1 MKSYMLSFSFALLA
15 FFGMSNEDQLGTSGD
30 HLDLDAVMEL
40 FKKSDSIEEFEQEL
54 NSEKNGVNNL
64 DLNQDGFVDYI
75 RVIDYADGDVHAL
88 TLQVPY
94 SDTESQDIAVIEI
107 EKSGDEVVNA
117 QIIGDE
123 TLYGKDYIIEPQV
136 DSKTVNVYHWRPI
149 RHIYSPS
156 YVIWVSPWRY
166 NRCPNWYRPWR
177 PVVWSVY
184 RTRHVRYHVHY
195 RRVKIYRCRRAHGHY
210 YKHKVHSHTFKAKH
224 VHHPVNKQKAVN
236 KKSTKTHITK
246 NHTKSHTKSQA
257 KRPSVKPTQKKATK
271 TSPNRQVRST
281 PKNPARSNKSNRS
294 SKSGRRR

>member
-1 MKSYMLSFSFALLA
+1 MKSYILSFSFALLA
-15 FFGMSNEDQLGTSGD
+15 FFGMSNDEQLGTSGD

-40 FKKSDSIEEFEQEL
+40 FKKSDSVEEFEQEL

-64 DLNQDGFVDYI
+64 DLNEDGFVDYI

-94 SDTESQDIAVIEI
+94 SDVESQDVAVIEI

-123 TLYGKDYIIEPQV
+123 TLYGKDYIVEPQV

-149 RHIYSPS
+149 RHIYSPR
-156 YVIWVSPWRY
+156 YVVWVSPWRY
-166 NRCPNWYRPWR
+166 NRRPNWFRPWK

-184 RTRHVRYHVHY
+184 RTRHVRHRVHY
-195 RRVKIYRCRRAHGHY
+195 RRVTVYRCRRAHGHY
-210 YKHKVHSHTFKAKH
+210 HKHKVHSHTFKAKH

-236 KKSTKTHITK
+236 KKSTKTQAKK
-246 NHTKSHTKSQA
+246 NATKSQA
-257 KRPSVKPTQKKATK
+257 KKSSAKPTQKKAAK
-271 TSPNRQVRST
+271 SSAKRQARST
-281 PKNPARSNKSNRS
+281 SKSRAKSNKSNRS